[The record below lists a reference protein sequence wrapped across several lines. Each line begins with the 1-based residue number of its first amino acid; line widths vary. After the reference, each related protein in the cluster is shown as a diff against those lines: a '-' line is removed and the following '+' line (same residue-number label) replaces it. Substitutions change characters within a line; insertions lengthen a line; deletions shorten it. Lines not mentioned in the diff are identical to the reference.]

1 MTGVSVWL
9 FDLDG
14 TLLDTLDDLH
24 SAVNF
29 ALQKHGLPLRSREEV
44 KSFIGNGIALL
55 MKRSVGLERLATVDF
70 QAIMADF
77 KEYYGAHCQ
86 DKTRPYEGVLDLLA
100 ELKRQGKAVGV
111 VSNKADFAVKK
122 LCAAYF
128 GELVDVA
135 IGENEAAGIAKKPAP
150 DTIFAALDKLGIAV
164 GNAVYVGDSEVDIQ
178 TAAAAKIPC
187 ISVAWGMKS
196 EQFLRENG
204 AKNIVFSVEDLQKMI

>member
-1 MTGVSVWL
+1 MTGVSAWL

-24 SAVNF
+24 SAVNY
-29 ALQKHGLPLRSREEV
+29 ALKKHGLPLRSRDEV
-44 KSFIGNGIALL
+44 KGFIGNGIVLL
-55 MKRSVGLERLATVDF
+55 MKRSVGQELLAAVDF
-70 QAIMADF
+70 EAVMTDF

-86 DKTRPYEGVLDLLA
+86 DKTQPYKGILPLLA

-150 DTIFAALDKLGIAV
+150 DTIFAALRQLGVAV
-164 GNAVYVGDSEVDIQ
+164 ENAVYVGDSEVDIQ

-187 ISVAWGMKS
+187 ISVTWGMKN

-204 AKNIVFSVEDLQKMI
+204 AKNIVFSVENLQKMI

>member
-29 ALQKHGLPLRSREEV
+29 ALKKHGLPLRSREEV

>member
-29 ALQKHGLPLRSREEV
+29 ALKKHGLPLRSREEV
-44 KSFIGNGIALL
+44 KNFIGNGIALL

>member
-29 ALQKHGLPLRSREEV
+29 ALKKHGLPLRSREEV

-135 IGENEAAGIAKKPAP
+135 IGENEMAGIAKKPAP
-150 DTIFAALDKLGIAV
+150 DTIFAALDKLGIAA
-164 GNAVYVGDSEVDIQ
+164 GNALYVGDSEVDIQ

-187 ISVAWGMKS
+187 ISVTWGMKN

>member
-29 ALQKHGLPLRSREEV
+29 ALKKHGLPLRSREEV
-44 KSFIGNGIALL
+44 KNFIGNGIALL

-164 GNAVYVGDSEVDIQ
+164 GNALYVGDSEVDIQ

>member
-29 ALQKHGLPLRSREEV
+29 ALKKHGLPLRSREEV

-111 VSNKADFAVKK
+111 VSNKADFVVKK

>member
-1 MTGVSVWL
+1 
-9 FDLDG
+9 
-14 TLLDTLDDLH
+14 
-24 SAVNF
+24 
-29 ALQKHGLPLRSREEV
+29 
-44 KSFIGNGIALL
+44 
-55 MKRSVGLERLATVDF
+55 
-70 QAIMADF
+70 
-77 KEYYGAHCQ
+77 
-86 DKTRPYEGVLDLLA
+86 VLDLLA

-135 IGENEAAGIAKKPAP
+135 IGENEMAGIAKKPAP

-164 GNAVYVGDSEVDIQ
+164 GNALYVGDSEVDIQ

-187 ISVAWGMKS
+187 ISVTWGMKN

>member
-29 ALQKHGLPLRSREEV
+29 ALKKHGLPLRSREEV
-44 KSFIGNGIALL
+44 KNFIGNGIALL

-70 QAIMADF
+70 QAIMDF

-135 IGENEAAGIAKKPAP
+135 IGENEAAGISKKPAP
-150 DTIFAALDKLGIAV
+150 DTIFAALDKLGI
-164 GNAVYVGDSEVDIQ
+164 
-178 TAAAAKIPC
+178 AAAKIPC

>member
-29 ALQKHGLPLRSREEV
+29 ALKKHGLPLRSREEV
-44 KSFIGNGIALL
+44 KNFIGNGIALL

-150 DTIFAALDKLGIAV
+150 DTIFAALDKLGIAA
-164 GNAVYVGDSEVDIQ
+164 GNALYVGDSEVDIQ

>member
-29 ALQKHGLPLRSREEV
+29 ALKKHGLPLRSREEV
-44 KSFIGNGIALL
+44 KNFIGNGIALL

-70 QAIMADF
+70 QVIMADF

>member
-29 ALQKHGLPLRSREEV
+29 ALKKHGLPLRSCEEV

-122 LCAAYF
+122 LCTAYF

-164 GNAVYVGDSEVDIQ
+164 GTAVYVGDSEVDIQ

>member
-29 ALQKHGLPLRSREEV
+29 ALKKHGLPLRSREEV
-44 KSFIGNGIALL
+44 KCFIGNGIALL

>member
-29 ALQKHGLPLRSREEV
+29 ALKKHGLPLRSREEV

-164 GNAVYVGDSEVDIQ
+164 GNALYVGDSEVDIQ

>member
-29 ALQKHGLPLRSREEV
+29 ALKKHGLPLRSREEV

-187 ISVAWGMKS
+187 ISVTWGMKN

>member
-29 ALQKHGLPLRSREEV
+29 ALKKHGLPLRSREEV
-44 KSFIGNGIALL
+44 KNFIGNGIALL

-150 DTIFAALDKLGIAV
+150 DAIFAALDKLGIEA

-187 ISVAWGMKS
+187 ISVTWGMKN

-204 AKNIVFSVEDLQKMI
+204 AENIVFSVEDLQKMI

>member
-1 MTGVSVWL
+1 M
-9 FDLDG
+9 
-14 TLLDTLDDLH
+14 
-24 SAVNF
+24 
-29 ALQKHGLPLRSREEV
+29 
-44 KSFIGNGIALL
+44 
-55 MKRSVGLERLATVDF
+55 
-70 QAIMADF
+70 
-77 KEYYGAHCQ
+77 
-86 DKTRPYEGVLDLLA
+86 A

>member
-29 ALQKHGLPLRSREEV
+29 ALKKHGLPLRSREEV
-44 KSFIGNGIALL
+44 KNFIGNGIALL

-135 IGENEAAGIAKKPAP
+135 IGENEMAGIAKKPAP

-164 GNAVYVGDSEVDIQ
+164 GNALYVGDSEVDIQ